1 MSVFNVFI
9 PHVLGVVG
17 AILWLL
23 VFARLAEHRTML
35 IVVMSLPAYALLVL
49 ILVRLT
55 PSPLMRAKP
64 TRDQEANTAV
74 ILGFGF
80 VMVGGQMRPGEANQF
95 LLDWTIENK
104 SSQVKTILVQE
115 GIWVAS
121 DAGTLEKLGITRK
134 RIHQHDPEI
143 YVNTLDTA
151 FCAIQQLQQLGKKK
165 AMLVAHDLQL
175 QRVAWDFER
184 VSQEMHPECT
194 FVIPNI
200 PDTPYPANSVHYQT
214 RNECI
219 YKIAELFISRPKDFF
234 SPIPIECKAPLN
246 SKYE

>member
-9 PHVLGVVG
+9 PHILGVVG
-17 AILWLL
+17 AILWFLA
-23 VFARLAEHRTML
+23 FARLAEHRTML
-35 IVVMSLPAYALLVL
+35 IVVMSLPVYALLFL
-49 ILVRLT
+49 ILVGLT

-64 TRDQEANTAV
+64 TRDQEADTAI

-80 VMVGGQMRPGEANQF
+80 VMVRGQMRPGAANQF
-95 LLDWTIENK
+95 LLDWTIENQ

-115 GIWVAS
+115 GVWVAGG
-121 DAGTLEKLGITRK
+121 AGTLKGLGINIK

-175 QRVAWDFER
+175 QRVAWDFEH
-184 VSQEMHPECT
+184 VSQELCPECI

-214 RNECI
+214 RNEFI
-219 YKIAELFISRPKDFF
+219 YKIAELLISRPRDFF
-234 SPIPIECKAPLN
+234 SPIPTECKAPLN
-246 SKYE
+246 SQ